1 MKCLLQKS
9 KENARGIPIE
19 GLMRGKLSSKREIK
33 LFTSSTREL
42 LMKLKNYCSKILNLN
57 HNHKLPLSS
66 NSSIFELNLNFS
78 LKLFP
83 TRLFSVCFL
92 DIPSQFPS

>member
-42 LMKLKNYCSKILNLN
+42 LMKLKKFIVSR
-57 HNHKLPLSS
+57 
-66 NSSIFELNLNFS
+66 F
-78 LKLFP
+78 
-83 TRLFSVCFL
+83 
-92 DIPSQFPS
+92 